1 MSTAKQLREADEKT
15 AHAPPRVVLLPPSAF
30 ASTWDNR
37 PNGPMQVGLRR
48 ISADELLAA
57 DIKGKGRAQE
67 IFPTLSPFDPY
78 RLEVA
83 EIVRFHVI
91 LGKALCDPKDVRKP
105 LWRDQQELASE
116 NMLPRGPTGNVE
128 PMRFTRDGLGRLF
141 DELEVL
147 NIEGNPTWPE
157 ATDEELEELAQSIL
171 DGSFIEDLD
180 AIVDPGATEEDFAAN
195 RSEFEGDVRR
205 FMKHI
210 IELRRNGPKTSMGSA
225 ALVES

>member
-1 MSTAKQLREADEKT
+1 MSTAKQLREATEKT
-15 AHAPPRVVLLPPSAF
+15 VHAPPRIVELPPSAF
-30 ASTWDNR
+30 ASTWDHR

-57 DIKGKGRAQE
+57 DIKGKARAHE
-67 IFPTLSPFDPY
+67 IFPALSPFDPY

-105 LWRDQQELASE
+105 LWRDQQELASD
-116 NMLPRGPTGNVE
+116 NMLSRGPTGSVE

-157 ATDEELEELAQSIL
+157 ATDDELEELANSIL
-171 DGSFIEDLD
+171 DGSFIEDLESV
-180 AIVDPGATEEDFAAN
+180 VDPGATEEDFAQM
-195 RSEFEGDVRR
+195 RSEFEGDIRR
-205 FMKHI
+205 FAKHI
-210 IELRRNGPKTSMGSA
+210 IELRRNGPKTMMGSA
-225 ALVES
+225 ALTES